1 MGIKHK
7 QILDGTARWYVVTT
21 QNVEEYGVNFH
32 KFKGGSEYVIG
43 FHVEKCI
50 FEEDAYGEG
59 EHSYY
64 EAPSLTEA
72 SVAALVMKHVNR
84 YNGLNGSFDYI
95 TNIEVIDSPFNTP
108 DHSTWGGDAETLIEE
123 LDAIH
128 DSKVANGELD
138 APFMSEIYSEA
149 V

>member
-21 QNVEEYGVNFH
+21 QNVEEYGANFH

-64 EAPSLTEA
+64 ESPSLTEA

-95 TNIEVIDSPFNTP
+95 TQIDVIDSPFNTP
-108 DHSTWGGDAETLIEE
+108 DHPTWGGDAETLIEE

-138 APFMSEIYSEA
+138 APFMKEIYSEA

>member
-108 DHSTWGGDAETLIEE
+108 DHPTWGGDAETLIEE

-138 APFMSEIYSEA
+138 APFMEEIYSEA

>member
-1 MGIKHK
+1 
-7 QILDGTARWYVVTT
+7 
-21 QNVEEYGVNFH
+21 
-32 KFKGGSEYVIG
+32 VIG

-64 EAPSLTEA
+64 ESPSLTEA

-95 TNIEVIDSPFNTP
+95 TQIDVIDSPFNTP
-108 DHSTWGGDAETLIEE
+108 DHPTWSGDAETLIEE

-138 APFMSEIYSEA
+138 APFMKEIYSEA

>member
-21 QNVEEYGVNFH
+21 QNVEEYGANFH

-64 EAPSLTEA
+64 ESPSLTEA

-95 TNIEVIDSPFNTP
+95 TQIDVIDSPFNTP
-108 DHSTWGGDAETLIEE
+108 DHPTWSGDAETLIEE

-138 APFMSEIYSEA
+138 APFMKEIYSEA

>member
-84 YNGLNGSFDYI
+84 YNGLDGSFDYI
-95 TNIEVIDSPFNTP
+95 TQIDVIDSPFNTP
-108 DHSTWGGDAETLIEE
+108 DHPTWSGDAETLIEE

-138 APFMSEIYSEA
+138 APFMEEIYSEA

>member
-21 QNVEEYGVNFH
+21 QNVEEYGANFH

-59 EHSYY
+59 EHSYS
-64 EAPSLTEA
+64 ESPSLTEA

-95 TNIEVIDSPFNTP
+95 TQIDVIDSPFNTP
-108 DHSTWGGDAETLIEE
+108 DHPTWSGDAETLIEE

-138 APFMSEIYSEA
+138 APFMKEIYSEA

>member
-108 DHSTWGGDAETLIEE
+108 DHSTWGGDAETLIKE

>member
-138 APFMSEIYSEA
+138 APFMEEIYSEA

>member
-108 DHSTWGGDAETLIEE
+108 DHSTWGGDAETLIAE

-138 APFMSEIYSEA
+138 APFMEEIYSEA

>member
-1 MGIKHK
+1 MGIKNK

>member
-108 DHSTWGGDAETLIEE
+108 DHSTWGGDAETLIAE

>member
-108 DHSTWGGDAETLIEE
+108 DHSTWGGDAETLIKE

-138 APFMSEIYSEA
+138 APFMEEIYSEA